1 MNTKSSNCSISLG
14 IDALKVKTF
23 AFPVVEPEKTI
34 ESPSLLSAQCGFPSP
49 ALDYS
54 AEEIS
59 IYDLV
64 VRNPDA
70 TILVRAAGD
79 SMMDAGIFEGD
90 LLVVD
95 RSLDARPGDIVMAY
109 LNGDFTIKRFRL
121 VDGNPELH
129 SENEAV
135 AYPIIKVTPY
145 DDFNI
150 EGVVTTS
157 IRKFKK

>member
-1 MNTKSSNCSISLG
+1 
-14 IDALKVKTF
+14 
-23 AFPVVEPEKTI
+23 
-34 ESPSLLSAQCGFPSP
+34 
-49 ALDYS
+49 
-54 AEEIS
+54 
-59 IYDLV
+59 
-64 VRNPDA
+64 
-70 TILVRAAGD
+70 
-79 SMMDAGIFEGD
+79 MMDAGIFEGD

-95 RSLDARPGDIVMAY
+95 RSLDAGPGDIVMAY

-121 VDGNPELH
+121 VDGKPELH
-129 SENEAV
+129 PENEAV